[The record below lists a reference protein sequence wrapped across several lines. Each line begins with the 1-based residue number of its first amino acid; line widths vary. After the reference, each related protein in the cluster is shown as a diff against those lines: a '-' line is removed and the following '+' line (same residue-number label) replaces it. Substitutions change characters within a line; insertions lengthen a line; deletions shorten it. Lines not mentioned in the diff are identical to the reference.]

1 MTTIRS
7 RDRRNVPKTEPA
19 VSRRRLLAT
28 GAMVTAALMII
39 AFPPWQARA
48 TRTTTRYAAVSG
60 VAPSVL
66 TDTLTWT
73 LPFAPVYAP
82 PRAALDGQRM
92 RGLAIRALSGD
103 TAAAAELRR
112 ATGPSERAYHAPEV
126 LSAGGAL
133 WRDSV
138 LARAGI
144 PSVTSYDLTFAIDR
158 RWMSARLAVLLL
170 VGFLLLRRRA

>member
-1 MTTIRS
+1 M
-7 RDRRNVPKTEPA
+7 
-19 VSRRRLLAT
+19 T
-28 GAMVTAALMII
+28 GAIAVAAVMIVV
-39 AFPPWQARA
+39 FPPWQARA
-48 TRTTTRYAAVSG
+48 IRTTMRYAAVSG

-82 PRAALDGQRM
+82 PRVPLDGQGM
-92 RGLAIRALSGD
+92 RRLALRALSGD

-112 ATGPSERAYHAPEV
+112 TTGPTERAYHAPDV

-138 LARAGI
+138 LAKARI
-144 PSVTSYDLTFAIDR
+144 PSVTSYDLSFATDR
-158 RWMSARLAVLLL
+158 RWMSARLVVLLL
-170 VGFLLLRRRA
+170 AGFLLLRWPAGPLSRIPGGNPRGPNLSARTD